1 MKKPK
6 KQGDNISLKTKKNE
20 SPIIIEWINCQTNL
34 MDSIRYLIENEV
46 TVNGIRNLQNHIPAE
61 RAIAFKQLPS
71 SPNNENAIENSQS
84 LNISATKDNV
94 AQLNTSLQVE
104 SGTSHLSVS
113 DKKKTEETFA
123 DDNIDDEDID
133 SWL

>member
-46 TVNGIRNLQNHIPAE
+46 TVNGIRNLQNHVPAE
-61 RAIAFKQLPS
+61 RAISFKQLS
-71 SPNNENAIENSQS
+71 SSTNNENEIENSQN
-84 LNISATKDNV
+84 LEIAATKDNS
-94 AQLNTSLQVE
+94 AKLNTSFQVE
-104 SGTSHLSVS
+104 SRTSHLSVTDS
-113 DKKKTEETFA
+113 KTEKTLA